1 MRGMIAVSKHSLN
14 APSSAD
20 RLVRR
25 RVPLRYSGSSQ
36 SCPCGSRLRVAVFAS
51 KIRMAK
57 PVAATAARSRR
68 RSAARG
74 GPAVRPVTLSVELS
88 ASQVG
93 EVVQAAAE
101 GGQVS
106 TVISGVANMREAFAA
121 APEMLDNERL
131 SGSLLTG
138 LMLLASFPSDGSYM
152 GTAKLS
158 RISGVSQS
166 TVHRYVSTLVAVGL
180 LERDVDTRKYRLP
193 R

>member
-1 MRGMIAVSKHSLN
+1 
-14 APSSAD
+14 
-20 RLVRR
+20 
-25 RVPLRYSGSSQ
+25 
-36 SCPCGSRLRVAVFAS
+36 
-51 KIRMAK
+51 
-57 PVAATAARSRR
+57 
-68 RSAARG
+68 
-74 GPAVRPVTLSVELS
+74 VRPVTLSVELS